1 MVWLWWRCTGCWN
14 VQGAALGSI
23 FKEEKEEIILEMDR
37 SVSET
42 INFHKA
48 QLKMNLNLTSSSLT
62 DVQVLV
68 WSWPSNWACC
78 CCYWLSPRWRF
89 RPRDGVSRRRA
100 EPPPPPE
107 PLRTSGTSGM
117 AVSTGITLCLLWV
130 KGQVQHHDDVKLEV
144 KGHRARL

>member
-1 MVWLWWRCTGCWN
+1 M
-14 VQGAALGSI
+14 GSI

-68 WSWPSNWACC
+68 
-78 CCYWLSPRWRF
+78 
-89 RPRDGVSRRRA
+89 
-100 EPPPPPE
+100 
-107 PLRTSGTSGM
+107 
-117 AVSTGITLCLLWV
+117 
-130 KGQVQHHDDVKLEV
+130 
-144 KGHRARL
+144 